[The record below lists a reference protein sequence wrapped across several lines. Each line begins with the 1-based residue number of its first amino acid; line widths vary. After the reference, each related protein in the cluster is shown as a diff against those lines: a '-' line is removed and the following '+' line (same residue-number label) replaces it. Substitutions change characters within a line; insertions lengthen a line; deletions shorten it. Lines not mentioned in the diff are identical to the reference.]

1 MVFPLNDC
9 SSDITDGSSG
19 LLLSFYCDRPGER
32 EKSEQDQV
40 KLSELVINMTRELRS
55 HAEFES

>member
-1 MVFPLNDC
+1 VVFPLNDC

-19 LLLSFYCDRPGER
+19 LLLPFYCDLPGER
-32 EKSEQDQV
+32 EKSEKDQL
-40 KLSELVINMTRELRS
+40 KLNELVIEMTRELRF